1 MSNRGN
7 KEHYAA
13 CMRVYH
19 EMFND
24 RDIDSLLFDAIKSAD
39 EIEEIALERKEIE
52 AKLNSKQSA
61 LNGIMNSIRSITAEK
76 MAQLDKYGK
85 EERYKR
91 ADKLFH
97 TGLISSQ
104 TYERSKER
112 WFNEGRAPYRSYFM
126 DDADFNNGLKQQY
139 SDWTK

>member
-1 MSNRGN
+1 MEKNRN

-13 CMRVYH
+13 VMKVYH

-39 EIEEIALERKEIE
+39 EIEEIEKKKAEIDSMFNM
-52 AKLNSKQSA
+52 KRNGIS
-61 LNGIMNSIRSITAEK
+61 GIMNSIRSISAEK
-76 MAQLDKYGK
+76 IKLLDKLPK

-91 ADKLFH
+91 LDKLFNV
-97 TGLISSQ
+97 GLISSQ
-104 TYERSKER
+104 TYERCKER

-126 DDADFNNGLKQQY
+126 NDTDFNEGLKQQY
-139 SDWTK
+139 SDWTR

>member
-39 EIEEIALERKEIE
+39 EIEEVALERKEIE
-52 AKLNSKQSA
+52 SKFNSKQSA
-61 LNGIMNSIRSITAEK
+61 LSGIMNSIRSITAEK
-76 MAQLDKYGK
+76 MSQLDKYDK
-85 EERYKR
+85 EERYKK

-97 TGLISSQ
+97 AGLISSQ
-104 TYERSKER
+104 TYERCKER

-126 DDADFNNGLKQQY
+126 SSEKFDEGMKEQY
-139 SDWTK
+139 SSWMK